1 MKIVSITGPRTPRV
15 TFSYN
20 ERIRI
25 VSITGPRKSNK
36 IWKYSD
42 NHRSKES
49 EIFSKKM
56 VTISEPR
63 NNNEGMK
70 IFNIISLSNIIWS
83 KTLNVDYDNHR
94 TKEYILNIK
103 LNYEE

>member
-70 IFNIISLSNIIWS
+70 IFKWS